1 MIFSIAFARDR
12 FLGLMIIGSE
22 QGQQGMVRAMGA
34 VEDKDQP
41 ADESSDARLQL
52 RVALA
57 LTGYD
62 VSDLWVAYF
71 GITGALTEQDITA
84 WLLGREDLPRSQ
96 VALVSLAA
104 DELLQQSG
112 FDLRVSSQTHNPSP

>member
-1 MIFSIAFARDR
+1 
-12 FLGLMIIGSE
+12 MIIRSE
-22 QGQQGMVRAMGA
+22 QGQQGTVRAMGA

-41 ADESSDARLQL
+41 DDESSDARLQL
-52 RVALA
+52 RLALA

-71 GITGALTEQDITA
+71 GITGALNEQDITA
-84 WLLGREDLPRSQ
+84 WLTGTVDLPRRQ
-96 VALVSLAA
+96 VNLLGLAA

-112 FDLRVSSQTHNPSP
+112 YDLRISPQLHHPGP

>member
-1 MIFSIAFARDR
+1 
-12 FLGLMIIGSE
+12 MIIGSE